1 MIKKKLA
8 QKGYKDNN
16 FKKTS
21 KEVGEGVA
29 KRPMKMNKN
38 TTQ

>member
-21 KEVGEGVA
+21 KLTKRWGEKLPKG
-29 KRPMKMNKN
+29 
-38 TTQ
+38 Q